1 MNIPAI
7 IIARLTFREATR
19 RRIVQAGLVLGLL
32 FLLVF
37 GIGFHFFTTSIMTPQ
52 QNDLSKVIK
61 AESNNILTIMGL
73 YAVGFMAVALGT
85 LISADSLASE
95 ISSGTVQTLT
105 TKPIRRSDLV
115 LGKWLGIAAL
125 LALYLILMAG
135 GVVASVW
142 LQTGYTPPH
151 LLNGLFFMY
160 LEGLIV
166 MSVALMFGSRI
177 SALATG
183 GVVFGLYGIAFIGGW
198 VEELG
203 ALLKNQG
210 AINIGIISSL
220 IMPSETIWRRAAYE
234 MQSPIASTFNL
245 SPFSSVSVPSTA
257 MIIYGVLFM
266 MTTVIIAIWQFNHR
280 DL

>member
-1 MNIPAI
+1 MNKPAM

-37 GIGFHFFTTSIMTPQ
+37 GIGFHFFTTSIITPP
-52 QNDLSKVIK
+52 QNDLAKVVK
-61 AESNNILTIMGL
+61 AESYNILTIMGL

-135 GVVASVW
+135 GVVFSVW

-151 LLNGLFFMY
+151 FLNGLFFMY

-166 MSVALMFGSRI
+166 MSVALMCGSRI

-198 VEELG
+198 VEEFG

-234 MQSPIASTFNL
+234 MQSPITSTFNL

-266 MTTVIIAIWQFNHR
+266 ITTVIIAIWQFNHR